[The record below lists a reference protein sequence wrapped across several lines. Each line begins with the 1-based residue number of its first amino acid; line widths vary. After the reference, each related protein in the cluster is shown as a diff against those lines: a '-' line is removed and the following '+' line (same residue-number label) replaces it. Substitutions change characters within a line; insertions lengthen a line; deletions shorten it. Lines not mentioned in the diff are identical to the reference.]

1 MIVRGLAQP
10 LTARLLGK
18 RGGISIVPLTGGC
31 GNRPFGVM
39 GFNRRK
45 LEDQRREAAE
55 LWMGEIMYR
64 LLIVGILIIST
75 MPLSAQGQQPDP
87 VKLKADAQKVVSII
101 SSDKAKAQS
110 YCQIGIVGEQMN
122 EALQAK
128 DKKKFE
134 ELVQKQSELEKTLG
148 PEYRGLVE

>member
-1 MIVRGLAQP
+1 MMVRGLAQP

-55 LWMGEIMYR
+55 LWMGEIMCR

-75 MPLSAQGQQPDP
+75 MPLSAQGQKPDP
-87 VKLKADAQKVVSII
+87 AKLKADAQKVVSII
-101 SSDKAKAQS
+101 SGDKAKAQAF
-110 YCQIGIVGEQMN
+110 CKM
-122 EALQAK
+122 ALS
-128 DKKKFE
+128 
-134 ELVQKQSELEKTLG
+134 VS
-148 PEYRGLVE
+148 R